1 MTLRS
6 SQGRFPL
13 WSVSTVVTRGL
24 TRTSPVLASVVLVQ
38 LTVVSGGAQE
48 VVEIGDRV
56 TCATCVIETS
66 TSVTLAPPEDRVW
79 FRSVP
84 MPSLARDR
92 EGNYIVAPV
101 VGDELIAVFGA
112 DGTYRSSFGRFG
124 EGPGEFPEYTIW
136 MRTEVGGG
144 DTLYVI
150 AYPDVLHTLAPR
162 AERSLDQVRLPLP
175 VRDAVVLRG
184 GTIAVQGNVRTAA
197 GITTIQILRPDGTIE
212 ASIAAA
218 ETDADQWEEWR
229 NRPENR
235 SSGRWDVRR
244 VLARSNDHVDIWS
257 APYTRYRVSRYG
269 LDGTEKIRIERISE
283 WFRPYS
289 SRSPGAPVRAPTEPS
304 VSGVHQDADG
314 LLWVAVLRAPASFS
328 PIAEQPGDG
337 EGAPLDP
344 YRDMNRFLHT
354 TVEVL
359 DPVAGELVARREF
372 DEYVRFVRTP
382 SDDVSIYS
390 LHPTPSAIWIAPSGC

>member
-1 MTLRS
+1 MTVGWIR
-6 SQGRFPL
+6 QAPA
-13 WSVSTVVTRGL
+13 
-24 TRTSPVLASVVLVQ
+24 LASVVLLSVA
-38 LTVVSGGAQE
+38 VMSGGAQE

-56 TCATCVIETS
+56 TCSTCVIETGP
-66 TSVTLAPPEDRVW
+66 SVTLAPPEDRLW

-124 EGPGEFPEYTIW
+124 EGPGEFPEYTFW
-136 MRTEVGGG
+136 LWTEVGEG

-150 AYPDVLHTLAPR
+150 ALPDVLHTLAPR
-162 AERSLDQVRLPLP
+162 AERSLDQIRLPVP
-175 VRDAVVLRG
+175 VRDAVVLKG
-184 GTIAVQGNVRTAA
+184 GTIAVQGNVRTEA

-212 ASIAAA
+212 AGIAAA
-218 ETDADQWEEWR
+218 ETDADQWEEWK

-235 SSGRWDVRR
+235 SGGRWDLSR
-244 VLARSNDHVDIWS
+244 VLGRSNDRVDIWS
-257 APYTRYRVSRYG
+257 APYTRYRISRYG

-289 SRSPGAPVRAPTEPS
+289 SRSPGAPLRAPTEPS

-314 LLWVAVLRAPASFS
+314 LLWVAVQRAPASFS
-328 PIAEQPGDG
+328 PIDEPGG
-337 EGAPLDP
+337 EERPMDP
-344 YRDMNRFLHT
+344 YRDMNQFLHT

-372 DEYVRFVRTP
+372 DEYVRFVRTRGY
-382 SDDVSIYS
+382 DVFIYS
-390 LHPTPSAIWIAPSGC
+390 LHPDALGDLDCAIRPLKLRRKQQEPESVDDP